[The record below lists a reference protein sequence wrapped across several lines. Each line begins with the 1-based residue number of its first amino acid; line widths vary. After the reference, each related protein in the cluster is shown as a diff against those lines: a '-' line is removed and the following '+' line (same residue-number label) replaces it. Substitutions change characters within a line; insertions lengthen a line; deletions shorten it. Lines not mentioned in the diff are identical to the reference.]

1 MQYRNDHICR
11 GPKGRDR
18 CGRFRCPSLVHP
30 LPSPLGVRAPGKMSG
45 GHFPVRTGRLGP
57 WEVDRRRRAGRGR
70 FRCLMLVGPC
80 LPLWGRWQRG
90 ALTKEVPGRSP
101 LKGGLSARTIE
112 RAWLAAMWTAGEV
125 PGSTGKPPK
134 ICVPRLPERRDAFQ
148 TKPFNRKAIP
158 QSGRK
163 NLSYSPCRSSRWSI
177 MISII
182 FRSE

>member
-18 CGRFRCPSLVHP
+18 CGRIFCPSLVHP
-30 LPSPLGVRAPGKMSG
+30 LASPPQWGSTREAGDRAP
-45 GHFPVRTGRLGP
+45 HT
-57 WEVDRRRRAGRGR
+57 
-70 FRCLMLVGPC
+70 
-80 LPLWGRWQRG
+80 
-90 ALTKEVPGRSP
+90 
-101 LKGGLSARTIE
+101 KGGLPARTIE

-134 ICVPRLPERRDAFQ
+134 ICVPRLPERRYAFQ

-163 NLSYSPCRSSRWSI
+163 NLSYSPCRSSRRSI

-182 FRSE
+182 FRSELFSLSSFSQMAFRALLLSGLSSKKSMGEMPK